1 MNNEYR
7 IKLISNYELI
17 DLEDC
22 GVIENKM
29 VENDDAIFLED
40 TAYDI
45 IKRFLDGY
53 CFSEVINFIIDKYE
67 VSLQQVSFDVNE
79 LIEQLSQKHVVEVYY
94 D

>member
-7 IKLISNYELI
+7 MKLISDYELI

-29 VENDDAIFLED
+29 AENDDAIFLED

-45 IKRFLDGY
+45 IKKFLDGY
-53 CFSEVINFIIDKYE
+53 CFSEVINFIVNKYE
-67 VSLQQVSFDVNE
+67 VTRHQVSLDVNE
-79 LIEQLSQKHVVEVYY
+79 LIEQLSQRHVVELYC